1 MESER
6 FASALDLDTYERI
19 SWRPEEPTLKQLEDS
34 LSGVVPI
41 PPKRRKHLQKECY
54 NRLGLSLGDDTASCH
69 ATESETAREIVY
81 IFSQRS

>member
-54 NRLGLSLGDDTASCH
+54 NRLGLSLGDDTVSCD
-69 ATESETAREIVY
+69 AADSETAREIVY